1 MGVPGRAASCAGKVF
16 GLISTELENKTH
28 SVPRAHAEGPGG
40 VGPVSPDTVFRQCL
54 KGRYDLPLAKYGDQG
69 HIAIRTA
76 GFFETSRWSSGCPT
90 STPRWRTGRPM
101 TSWGVACTEL
111 VPGKNFIWTS
121 GVFL

>member
-40 VGPVSPDTVFRQCL
+40 VGPVSPDTVFRQFL
-54 KGRYDLPLAKYGDQG
+54 GRQNDSRPAKYGDQG

-76 GFFETSRWSSGCPT
+76 GFFEHRAGRRAVLR
-90 STPRWRTGRPM
+90 PRHGGARDG
-101 TSWGVACTEL
+101 L
-111 VPGKNFIWTS
+111 
-121 GVFL
+121 